1 MTVHSWNSVHDAN
14 QKDAFKSY
22 EAQLN
27 HNMIKG
33 NYKYLKSAASVALR
47 NPAPLAAFVPSMNM
61 PNGYDGLNA
70 ANKALY
76 NQEYNRYAQSLKI
89 NNDLIREHNLKLDSA
104 FSDLQDQF
112 QIGCVARKD
121 IDALIADA
129 EAAVPPVDGDV
140 TYRAIIADI
149 ETKYAPN
156 KPVDIEFWQ
165 KRAQS
170 LNIRDGRGFSINS
183 TEFIEA
189 VNQLTTLGVPPD
201 RMMIQ
206 RWISQGFMKDSPL
219 QLIPYLSSLGRLN
232 QTDAVVGAV
241 QPAIPRWRAFL
252 TEVAA
257 EIANFPHL
265 DHFKS
270 NDNKAE
276 TRVITNQASASTSY
290 C

>member
-89 NNDLIREHNLKLDSA
+89 NTDLIREHNLKLDSA

-129 EAAVPPVDGDV
+129 ELL
-140 TYRAIIADI
+140 
-149 ETKYAPN
+149 
-156 KPVDIEFWQ
+156 F
-165 KRAQS
+165 
-170 LNIRDGRGFSINS
+170 L
-183 TEFIEA
+183 
-189 VNQLTTLGVPPD
+189 
-201 RMMIQ
+201 
-206 RWISQGFMKDSPL
+206 PL
-219 QLIPYLSSLGRLN
+219 M
-232 QTDAVVGAV
+232 AM
-241 QPAIPRWRAFL
+241 
-252 TEVAA
+252 
-257 EIANFPHL
+257 
-265 DHFKS
+265 
-270 NDNKAE
+270 
-276 TRVITNQASASTSY
+276 
-290 C
+290 